1 MISQACRPQGG
12 QGGHGTPR
20 FLADQLTLSKPEGA
34 EYVHQITTG
43 TPRFSDLSTAP
54 LQMEYW
60 LCQLVYYGSLE
71 SRKKKIIKIL

>member
-12 QGGHGTPR
+12 QEGHGTPR

-43 TPRFSDLSTAP
+43 TPGFSDLSTAP
-54 LQMEYW
+54 VTNGVCPMMGLGCVNWCSME
-60 LCQLVYYGSLE
+60 V
-71 SRKKKIIKIL
+71 